1 MSLGRTFYRHCF
13 MNNSLS
19 GTGLDYGGHIKDS
32 ISLYLSWEH
41 CEQPLFHCH
50 PLFIGSSNTISCSA
64 SEMECSSLLGINE
77 AIHWI
82 ATIPN
87 SIPPNCSTPLEKTAP
102 QQFQCFFFGNALQQ
116 QQPNA
121 TAVQS
126 MTVAKYI
133 KPRPVQFEL
142 IQYDCS
148 VQWRIVFCSAGS
160 VGAGTQYPASTCQH
174 CLSSQQHLL

>member
-1 MSLGRTFYRHCF
+1 

-87 SIPPNCSTPLEKTAP
+87 SIPLNCSTPLEKPAP
-102 QQFQCFFFGNALQQ
+102 QQFQYFFFGKALLQQ
-116 QQPNA
+116 QQPNV

-174 CLSSQQHLL
+174 CLSYEQHLL